1 MPSRV
6 EMPSLSFVVA
16 RSTPGHIIG
25 CDNKLPWHLKTDLS
39 RFKKITL
46 GHVIIMGRKTHESI
60 GRVLSGRTTIVLSR
74 NQNTGRENTV
84 WGLQETVLLW
94 ADGPENALYLADILS
109 IGRGKTDFF
118 VIGGAE
124 IFDMF
129 SDLFDKV
136 YLTEVLADVV
146 GDAKFDL
153 EFKYP
158 YWQKIHEENIPQ
170 SDLDEYP
177 SRFLVFK
184 KRDKTTRFRI
194 LPDFLTDAD
203 SRREWVRQN
212 LPKITNERVV
222 APPEQLKWPLFPKE
236 RT

>member
-16 RSTPGHIIG
+16 RSTPGNIIG
-25 CDNKLPWHLKTDLS
+25 CDNKLPWHLKSDLG

-60 GRVLSGRTTIVLSR
+60 GRMLPGRTTIVLSR
-74 NQNTGRENTV
+74 NQNTERENTV
-84 WGLQETVLLW
+84 WGLQETSLLW
-94 ADGPENALYLADILS
+94 ADGRENALYLADILS

-124 IFDMF
+124 IFHMF
-129 SDLFDKV
+129 SDLFEKV
-136 YLTEVLADVV
+136 YLTEVLADVA
-146 GDAKFDL
+146 GDATFDL

-158 YWQKIHEENIPQ
+158 FWQKAKEESFPQ
-170 SDLDEYP
+170 SDVDQYP
-177 SRFLVFK
+177 SRFLVFR

-194 LPDFLTDAD
+194 FPDFLTDANA
-203 SRREWVRQN
+203 RREWIRKN
-212 LPKITNERVV
+212 LPKIADERDV
-222 APPEQLKWPLFPKE
+222 PRREELKWPLFPDE
-236 RT
+236 RG